1 MKLGIRLFCII
12 MLSGL
17 LVWSAAAQREPAASG
32 KVIEVHT
39 DGVRPP
45 AKIAL
50 RVDRP
55 SGFWT
60 SNFPR
65 IKDWQLPEGQ
75 EPIQVV
81 DISAILL
88 DGKAD
93 VIVSTY
99 SGKRFR
105 EKVNEISRHQMV
117 EGDSVTISEIKRFG
131 YEPLTI
137 KMVRVVPT
145 MTSLPIVENKTQSV
159 RISIDPKTSTLP
171 SFTVR
176 LVNDSAKAIWAVPWH
191 TEAGGRRR
199 GSAMAQGRF
208 GNALIEP
215 NGEHLITV
223 PAQADEQVKFVIE
236 AAVFEDGSV
245 EGDAGA
251 AATFRAFTHGRRTA
265 LERIVPI
272 LRSQLESSKID
283 VAKLIEQVDSVDGV
297 PNTVANTP
305 TTISLEGTVGET
317 VTALLRLQSGV
328 STRSEA
334 EVRQG
339 LTDFADLYEAWLA
352 RLRKY
357 P

>member
-1 MKLGIRLFCII
+1 MKFGIRLFWVI
-12 MLSGL
+12 L
-17 LVWSAAAQREPAASG
+17 LACVLAWSAAAQRDPAASG
-32 KVIEVHT
+32 KLIEVHT
-39 DGVRPP
+39 DGVRPA

-55 SGFWT
+55 AGFWT

-65 IKDWQLPEGQ
+65 LKGWQLPEGQ
-75 EPIQVV
+75 EPIHVI
-81 DISAILL
+81 DINAILL

-117 EGDSVTISEIKRFG
+117 EGDSVTISEVKRFG
-131 YEPLTI
+131 YEPLTL
-137 KMVRVVPT
+137 KMVRVVPA
-145 MTSLPIVENKTQSV
+145 MTNLPISENKTQSIRV
-159 RISIDPKTSTLP
+159 WIDPKTSTLP

-176 LVNDSAKAIWAVPWH
+176 LVNDSTNAIWAVPWH
-191 TEAGGRRR
+191 TETGGRGR
-199 GSAMAQGRF
+199 GSAIAQARF

-223 PAQADEQVKFVIE
+223 RTHADEQVKFVID

-251 AATFRAFTHGRRTA
+251 AATFHAFTHGRRTA

-272 LRSQLESSKID
+272 LRSQLESPKID
-283 VAKLIEQVDSVDGV
+283 VAKLIEQVDSVDGA
-297 PNTVANTP
+297 PNTVGKTP
-305 TTISLEGTVGET
+305 TTISLEGTVEET
-317 VTALLRLQSGV
+317 VTALRRLQSVV

-339 LTDFADLYEAWLA
+339 LTDFTDLYEAWLG